1 MLGLRRPQG
10 SRTGDPTE
18 ASKSAIGTTGSSG
31 LVVDDTGAQGW
42 FYDRYQSARV
52 NGNRW
57 FLVSIVLG
65 TFAAL
70 AVFALALLAPLK
82 SVHPFLVEV
91 NSASGEVRVLKP
103 FDAVRF
109 EPSDA
114 VVKSFLSKYVISRE
128 TYDPQDLK
136 QNYEVVRLLS
146 DPPEGL
152 RVDNALSPIN
162 PTSPLRRY
170 ANHTVRTIRIKSVSL
185 LNSRTGQVRFT
196 TSETTGTST
205 TDQGWVAIMSFR
217 FVNLPEIEEE
227 RLINPLGFQVTAYR
241 VDQEVGQ

>member
-10 SRTGDPTE
+10 SRSGDAGE
-18 ASKSAIGTTGSSG
+18 VNKSAMGTTGASG
-31 LVVDDTGAQGW
+31 LVADDTGAQGW

-103 FDAVRF
+103 FDAAHF

-114 VVKSFLSKYVISRE
+114 VDKSFLSKYVISRE

-170 ANHTVRTIRIKSVSL
+170 ANHTVRAVRIKSVSL

-196 TSETTGTST
+196 TSEITGTGTS
-205 TDQGWVAIMSFR
+205 DQGWVAILSFR
-217 FVNLPEIEEE
+217 FVNLPDMEEE